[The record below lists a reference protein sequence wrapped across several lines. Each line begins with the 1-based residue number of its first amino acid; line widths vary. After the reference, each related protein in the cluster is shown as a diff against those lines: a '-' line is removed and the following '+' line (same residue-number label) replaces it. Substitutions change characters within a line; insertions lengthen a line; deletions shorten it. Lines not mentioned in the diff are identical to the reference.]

1 MTTEALHKQIPFYL
15 AAGIIFLLLK
25 LGHSMADHNA
35 LQFLLWPTS
44 KLVALMT
51 GASSSYLPEGG
62 YFHAQLNIVINKSCS
77 GFNFWL
83 ICFLMLY
90 SMGLFGAKK
99 IVHKALWLPGSLF
112 LAYLL
117 TIFVNSSRI
126 LIALA
131 LNSSGIGKEQAWL
144 HQAEGVFSY
153 LFFLLIIY
161 FSFDFLLKKHTQAH
175 EKPT

>member
-77 GFNFWL
+77 GFNFW
-83 ICFLMLY
+83 
-90 SMGLFGAKK
+90 
-99 IVHKALWLPGSLF
+99 
-112 LAYLL
+112 
-117 TIFVNSSRI
+117 
-126 LIALA
+126 
-131 LNSSGIGKEQAWL
+131 
-144 HQAEGVFSY
+144 
-153 LFFLLIIY
+153 
-161 FSFDFLLKKHTQAH
+161 
-175 EKPT
+175 